1 MKLLQYTWK
10 NSMMKIANSKMAVF
24 VILMIVVSRSYV
36 GAIRQ
41 FSVAVDYPSSW
52 CVFPFAMCSFS
63 DYVLVWSNLCELGCA
78 FYAACEYVSCNPCRK
93 KVLGIRANR
102 RDFYPFHCS
111 YCCGSHLHNTSSFT
125 GHWMEQWMGKAA
137 ENGSNDKGSYAVW

>member
-63 DYVLVWSNLCELGCA
+63 
-78 FYAACEYVSCNPCRK
+78 
-93 KVLGIRANR
+93 
-102 RDFYPFHCS
+102 YPFLFFAVS
-111 YCCGSHLHNTSSFT
+111 
-125 GHWMEQWMGKAA
+125 EQVYLDNFIFFLQDA
-137 ENGSNDKGSYAVW
+137 ENSGAV

>member
-63 DYVLVWSNLCELGCA
+63 YLIMFWFGVI
-78 FYAACEYVSCNPCRK
+78 YANSDVPFMQHVNMYHAIRVGRKCSAADDIHGAQKRAGNQPVHSSLCRK
-93 KVLGIRANR
+93 LSGYPEAIRSFVWQFNTV
-102 RDFYPFHCS
+102 
-111 YCCGSHLHNTSSFT
+111 GGHL
-125 GHWMEQWMGKAA
+125 K
-137 ENGSNDKGSYAVW
+137 